1 MSSLIRNFASSNPQ
15 IKLIMKRYLFPL
27 FLLLAGACAFAQK
40 SYVTVYCTQDNS
52 NAIVLSGDI
61 PKSMN
66 RYYLPYEFD
75 EYNGY
80 YCIGEVLNLLA
91 TNGFSVEQM
100 NTTHNK
106 DEMVITTYLL
116 SKPSE
121 GQNPDAIPQTK
132 AKDDSKV
139 REVARYN
146 LQGMPVGKDEK
157 GVQIVVYSNYTTKT
171 VIEE

>member
-1 MSSLIRNFASSNPQ
+1 
-15 IKLIMKRYLFPL
+15 MKKILFSL
-27 FLLLAGACAFAQK
+27 FLLVAGACAFAQK
-40 SYVTVYCTQDNS
+40 SYVTVYCAQDNS
-52 NAIVLSGDI
+52 NAIILGGDV

-80 YCIGEVLNLLA
+80 YCVGEVLNLLA
-91 TNGFSVEQM
+91 SNGFSVEQM

-106 DEMVITTYLL
+106 DQVVVTTYLL
-116 SKPSE
+116 SKPMGE
-121 GQNPDAIPQTK
+121 QTPDAISPAK

-139 REVARYN
+139 HEVARYN
-146 LQGMPVGKDEK
+146 LQGQPVSKDEK

-171 VIEE
+171 VIED

>member
-1 MSSLIRNFASSNPQ
+1 
-15 IKLIMKRYLFPL
+15 
-27 FLLLAGACAFAQK
+27 
-40 SYVTVYCTQDNS
+40 
-52 NAIVLSGDI
+52 
-61 PKSMN
+61 MN

-106 DEMVITTYLL
+106 DEMVVTTYLL
-116 SKPSE
+116 SKPLGE
-121 GQNPDAIPQTK
+121 QTPDSTPQVK